1 MKRKF
6 YTFGD
11 EWWYVDEN
19 GHHHHVCF
27 IIPISNKYGK
37 IGMYEDE
44 DFDMLIKKIERAE
57 SVCDRVEILT
67 VYHGLYIAT
76 YNRGNNYCSHISTD
90 RLFAIGQNHEM
101 FNTIVVDANNKLVSL
116 QGQKVHDIQKMAREG
131 IRRTIHEFIHNKV
144 VCPDGQI
151 AVKNNTMYLTN
162 ENGTYKLVG
171 VIPYEEDVPYAVHG
185 LSNYHFSKLVKPV
198 GLGMVLMYTYHAI
211 WEQIA

>member
-1 MKRKF
+1 MKRRF
-6 YTFGD
+6 YTIGD

-19 GHHHHVCF
+19 EHHHHVCF
-27 IIPISNKYGK
+27 IIPINNKDGK
-37 IGMYEDE
+37 IGMYEDK

-67 VYHGLYIAT
+67 VYNGLYIAT
-76 YNRGNNYCSHISTD
+76 YNRGNNYCAHISTD

-101 FNTIVVDANNKLVSL
+101 FNTIVVDANNRLVSL

-162 ENGTYKLVG
+162 KNGTYKLVG
-171 VIPYEEDVPYAVHG
+171 VIPYEEDVPYAVNG
-185 LSNYHFSKLVKPV
+185 LSNYYLGKLIKPV
-198 GLGMVLMYTYHAI
+198 GLGMAMMYTYHAI